1 MATATATAERPRAR
15 RRPARVEPT
24 LAMSVRLP
32 DGRETEREYPAS
44 RHREIHL
51 GFLHRESRG
60 FVELA
65 AGHRDSRGEL
75 AIYTRRHPDHF
86 LAGGATGGP
95 DWPAPLTALAS
106 HHHEQGQELF
116 VGVAPR
122 SERRAGKE
130 FVHYSRWAWV
140 DVDEPDHAGQV
151 RRLLAGKP
159 AHIEIESGGSDPGE
173 PERRHLYWLLSRP
186 LYARTITDPEGRVIR
201 NPAEVRQPT
210 SETGRTRLVGY
221 RDLDTGE
228 VITDRPPVHWIERTN
243 RRLIHALGVLHREGE
258 RVHLADRQCAERA
271 RVLRLAGSINGK
283 TGRYARIARLDLW
296 LPAYSPEVLVG
307 DLCDPPSARPERR
320 SVPHRLKYDA
330 YKLIP
335 PEVYFKR
342 LAGIDLPARGNINC
356 PSASHEDLVASC
368 SVGRYGW
375 RCHGCGAGWS
385 GVDLTSA
392 LEGGPTGDEL
402 AASPEAFK
410 KAKQDFRRAM
420 GEVI

>member
-1 MATATATAERPRAR
+1 MTTATATAERPRAR
-15 RRPARVEPT
+15 PRPERAEAT
-24 LAMSVRLP
+24 LAISVRLP
-32 DGRETEREYPAS
+32 DGRETDREYPAS

-65 AGHRDSRGEL
+65 AGHRDGRGEL
-75 AIYTRRHPDHF
+75 AIYTRRRPDHF

-95 DWPAPLTALAS
+95 DWPAPLTALATR
-106 HHHEQGQELF
+106 HHEQGQELF

-130 FVHYSRWAWV
+130 FVHHSQWAWL

-151 RRLLAGKP
+151 QRLLAGKP
-159 AHIEIESGGSDPGE
+159 AHLEIESGGSESGE
-173 PERRHLYWLLSRP
+173 PQRRHLYWMLSRP
-186 LYARTITDPEGRVIR
+186 LYARTITAADGSVVR
-201 NPAEVRQPT
+201 NPVEVRQPT
-210 SETGRTRLVGY
+210 AETGRTRLVGY

-228 VITDRPPVHWIERTN
+228 VITDRAPVHWIERTN
-243 RRLIHALGVLHREGE
+243 RRLIHALGVLTREGE

-271 RVLRLAGSINGK
+271 RVLRLAGSVNGK

-296 LPAYSPEVLVG
+296 LPAYSPELLVG
-307 DLCDPPSARPERR
+307 DLCDPPAARPRRR
-320 SVPHRLKYDA
+320 SAPQRLKYDA

-356 PSASHEDLVASC
+356 PVPGHEDLVASC

-385 GVDLTSA
+385 AVDLKSA
-392 LEGGPTGDEL
+392 LEGGPTGDQL

-410 KAKQDFRRAM
+410 RAQQETRRAM
-420 GEVI
+420 GELL